1 MVSTKS
7 RLRAVFRRFY
17 FHLNFGGSGFAE
29 NRMKKRKFSFSLS
42 ENAKNALILCAK
54 FFCYVLA
61 VIFEDYLLRAVIFYA
76 ECEDN

>member
-7 RLRAVFRRFY
+7 SLRAVFRRF
-17 FHLNFGGSGFAE
+17 HIQLNSGGSGHAE
-29 NRMKKRKFSFSLS
+29 YCMKKRKFRFSLS
-42 ENAKNALILCAK
+42 ENAKNALILSAK
-54 FFCYVLA
+54 LFCYILA